1 MIKNSRWGKNAT
13 CNQIQWSTPGFR
25 DSDEKLYTSCHIKN
39 TTCHSDVMLRYTYF
53 TGVCN
58 SNKKTTLVLI
68 DLPFCWKKDLNSAS
82 EMWIPWNRETNVN
95 PFCQRNVYPLCQRY
109 ACPLD
114 CWAKLC
120 PAKQKCV
127 SLCSSNQKC
136 IPCAKH
142 LTMWI
147 PCAKQLCIPS
157 CKQNLPLLQNK
168 SMSLPQIKSSSLPG
182 NKSAYLLVTHIPSA
196 KQKWSLLPNNSMSN
210 SINVI
215 IGLCHSFNR

>member
-1 MIKNSRWGKNAT
+1 MW
-13 CNQIQWSTPGFR
+13 C
-25 DSDEKLYTSCHIKN
+25 SD
-39 TTCHSDVMLRYTYF
+39 

-114 CWAKLC
+114 CRAKLC
-120 PAKQKCV
+120 PAKKKCV

-136 IPCAKH
+136 IPCAKQCGFLVPH
-142 LTMWI
+142 N
-147 PCAKQLCIPS
+147 CASLLAQFFYLF
-157 CKQNLPLLQNK
+157 CKTKVCLFLKLKVHPLRETK
-168 SMSLPQIKSSSLPG
+168 
-182 NKSAYLLVTHIPSA
+182 VHTF
-196 KQKWSLLPNNSMSN
+196 WSRIFLLPNKSDLFYQTTVCLTALMLLSD
-210 SINVI
+210 SVI
-215 IGLCHSFNR
+215 VLIEKWVPFKNLWCL